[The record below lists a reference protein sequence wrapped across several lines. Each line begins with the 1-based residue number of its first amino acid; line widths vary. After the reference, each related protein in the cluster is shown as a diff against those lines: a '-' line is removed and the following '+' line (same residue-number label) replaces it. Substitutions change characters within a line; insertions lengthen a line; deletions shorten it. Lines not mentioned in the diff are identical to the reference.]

1 MDLTHSTPDELD
13 DLEQAIRDERIR
25 RQNTALIDSQIHTV
39 IQDARTNGITPT
51 RGDGEPWQAP
61 TGAHD
66 SYLAGDEVEH
76 NGTQWT
82 STVDANV
89 WEPGVSGWREL
100 HSDGT
105 VGEYVQPTGAH
116 DAYRLDDVVTWEG
129 GVYQAVE
136 DSLVWSPTDY
146 PRGWRKIAEDDP
158 TAGEDPEPDDSTG
171 EDSTDGPAA
180 WTVGVAYTTG
190 DQVTYQGAVYEVIQ
204 PHTSAAHWPPDQV
217 ASLYR
222 AV

>member
-1 MDLTHSTPDELD
+1 MDLTHSTPDELND
-13 DLEQAIRDERIR
+13 FETAIRDERIR
-25 RQNTALIDSQIHTV
+25 RQNAALIDSQIHTV
-39 IQDARTNGITPT
+39 IQDARTNGITPA

-76 NGTQWT
+76 NGTRWT

-100 HSDGT
+100 REDGT

-116 DAYRLDDVVTWEG
+116 DAYRTGDVITWQG
-129 GVYQAVE
+129 GVYQAVG
-136 DSLVWSPTDY
+136 DYLVWSPDDY
-146 PRGWRKIAEDDP
+146 PGGWRKITEDDP

-171 EDSTDGPAA
+171 EDSTGGPAA

-190 DQVTYQGAVYEVIQ
+190 DQVTYQSAVYEVLQ